1 MADLAKQGAEI
12 ACVYDELIPVIF
24 LDVEDN
30 VEIVGITTPNLGN
43 PEMEKTLQIEGVTQL

>member
-30 VEIVGITTPNLGN
+30 V
-43 PEMEKTLQIEGVTQL
+43 